1 MKEISNVEKISTSL
15 FPTKYGTFNLY
26 AFKNRDDGT
35 EHLTL
40 TTETIRQAPL
50 VRIQSTCLTG
60 EAFASLRCDCGFQ
73 LQKAM
78 ELIAQSQNGILIHLY
93 NQEGRGIGLAN
104 KVSAYALQDQ
114 GFDTV
119 DANHLLGFEADLRD
133 YATAVAILNNLEVT
147 NIRLLTNNL
156 EKLRTFEKSHIK
168 VIERVSLL
176 SQINSHN
183 FNYLKTKKE
192 KLGHL
197 INLTEGEG
205 SWN

>member
-1 MKEISNVEKISTSL
+1 MKAVSNIEKISTSL
-15 FPTKYGTFNLY
+15 FPTKYGTFKLY

-40 TTETIRQAPL
+40 TTDKIRQTPL
-50 VRIQSTCLTG
+50 VRVQSKCLTG

-78 ELIAQSQNGILIHLY
+78 ELIAQSQNGILIHLH

-104 KVSAYALQDQ
+104 KISAYALQDK

-119 DANHLLGFEADLRD
+119 DANRLLGFEADLRD

-147 NIRLLTNNL
+147 SIRLLTNNL
-156 EKLRTFEKSHIK
+156 EKLQTFEKNHIK
-168 VIERVSLL
+168 VIERVPLL
-176 SQINSHN
+176 SSINSHN

-192 KLGHL
+192 KLGQL
-197 INLTEGEG
+197 INISEGKNP
-205 SWN
+205 WN